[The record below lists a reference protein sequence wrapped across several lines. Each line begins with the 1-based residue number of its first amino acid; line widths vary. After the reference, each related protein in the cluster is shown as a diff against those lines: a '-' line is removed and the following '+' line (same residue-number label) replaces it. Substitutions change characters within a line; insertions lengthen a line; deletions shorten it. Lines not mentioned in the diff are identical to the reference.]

1 MNAEIMQVAAAMVD
15 ELDVEKIKN
24 VVPLDDGSEVI
35 MRVDRIL
42 GVTITKLL
50 RRSGDH
56 LSILV
61 ETAFQTCMISYT
73 KRMVSSWSSDA
84 AVIEDIL
91 SKIYAQVRETG
102 KWTKMS
108 L

>member
-1 MNAEIMQVAAAMVD
+1 MVD
-15 ELDVEKIKN
+15 ELDVEKTKN
-24 VVPLDDGSEVI
+24 AVPLDDDNEVI
-35 MRVDRIL
+35 TRADRIL

-50 RRSGDH
+50 RKSGGH

-61 ETAFQTCMISYT
+61 QTAFQTSMISYT
-73 KRMVSSWSSDA
+73 KRIASSWSSDA

>member
-15 ELDVEKIKN
+15 GLDVKKTKN
-24 VVPLDDGSEVI
+24 AVPLDDGSEVI

-42 GVTITKLL
+42 GVAITKLL
-50 RRSGDH
+50 RKSGDH
-56 LSILV
+56 FSILV
-61 ETAFQTCMISYT
+61 QTAFQTSIVSYT
-73 KRMVSSWSSDA
+73 KRIVSSWSSDA

>member
-1 MNAEIMQVAAAMVD
+1 MVD
-15 ELDVEKIKN
+15 ALDVEKIKN
-24 VVPLDDGSEVI
+24 AVPLDDGSEVI

-50 RRSGDH
+50 RKSGD

-61 ETAFQTCMISYT
+61 QTAFQTSLVSYT
-73 KRMVSSWSSDA
+73 KRIASSWSSDA
-84 AVIEDIL
+84 AVIEDVL